1 MSVTVSVVE
10 TFEEMGEIQKID
22 IAEVEDEVE
31 IEVEVHSD
39 FVGLVMEEVTEV
51 AEIMEEEVEAL
62 EIKLMA
68 RKVATPVQEDIILQ
82 VDQILSKMWFI
93 QYLQTT

>member
-10 TFEEMGEIQKID
+10 TFEEMEEIQKID

-31 IEVEVHSD
+31 IEVEAHSD
-39 FVGLVMEEVTEV
+39 FVGLVTEEVTEV
-51 AEIMEEEVEAL
+51 AEIMEEGVAAL

-68 RKVATPVQEDIILQ
+68 RKAATPVQEDIILR
-82 VDQILSKMWFI
+82 VDQI
-93 QYLQTT
+93 